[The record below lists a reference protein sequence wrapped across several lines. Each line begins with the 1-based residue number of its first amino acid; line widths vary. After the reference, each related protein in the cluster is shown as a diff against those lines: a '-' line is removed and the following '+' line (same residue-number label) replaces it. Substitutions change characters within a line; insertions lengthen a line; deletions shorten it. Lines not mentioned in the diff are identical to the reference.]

1 MSTDLFEKLKDLI
14 ADKLEVER
22 DKITLES
29 RFREDL
35 GADSLDTYELLYAI
49 DSEMGVSVP
58 DEKATEFEK
67 VQTLSRSSK
76 SSLVQR
82 SSKNSFSCS

>member
-1 MSTDLFEKLKDLI
+1 MDELFEQLKGLI
-14 ADKLEVER
+14 ADKLEVDAEKVSL
-22 DKITLES
+22 DS

-58 DEKATEFEK
+58 DERATEFEK
-67 VQTLSRSSK
+67 VSDALDFIKAEKSK
-76 SSLVQR
+76 
-82 SSKNSFSCS
+82 

>member
-1 MSTDLFEKLKDLI
+1 MSTDLFDKLKDLI
-14 ADKLEVER
+14 ADKLEVEK
-22 DKITLES
+22 DKIELDS

-49 DSEMGVSVP
+49 DSELGVSVP

-67 VQTLSRSSK
+67 VSDALNFIEEQLK
-76 SSLVQR
+76 D
-82 SSKNSFSCS
+82 K

>member
-1 MSTDLFEKLKDLI
+1 MSNELFTKLQDLI
-14 ADKLEVER
+14 ADKLEIEK

-49 DSEMGVSVP
+49 DSELGVSVP

-67 VQTLSRSSK
+67 VGDALTFIEEQLNAK
-76 SSLVQR
+76 
-82 SSKNSFSCS
+82 

>member
-14 ADKLEVER
+14 ADKLEVEK
-22 DKITLES
+22 DKIALES

-49 DSEMGVSVP
+49 DSELGVSVP

-67 VQTLSRSSK
+67 VSDALSFIEEQLK
-76 SSLVQR
+76 T
-82 SSKNSFSCS
+82 KE

>member
-1 MSTDLFEKLKDLI
+1 MSTELFNKLQDLI
-14 ADKLEVER
+14 AEKLEVEK

-49 DSEMGVSVP
+49 DSELGVSVP

-67 VQTLSRSSK
+67 VGDALAFIEEQLK
-76 SSLVQR
+76 A
-82 SSKNSFSCS
+82 K

>member
-1 MSTDLFEKLKDLI
+1 MSTDLFDKLKDLI
-14 ADKLEVER
+14 ADKLEVEK
-22 DKITLES
+22 DKIALES

-49 DSEMGVSVP
+49 DSELGVSVP

-67 VQTLSRSSK
+67 VSDALNFIEEQLK
-76 SSLVQR
+76 D
-82 SSKNSFSCS
+82 KE

>member
-14 ADKLEVER
+14 AEKLEVEK
-22 DKITLES
+22 DKISLDS

-49 DSEMGVSVP
+49 DSELGVSVP

-67 VQTLSRSSK
+67 VQDALSFIEQQLSSTE
-76 SSLVQR
+76 
-82 SSKNSFSCS
+82 

>member
-1 MSTDLFEKLKDLI
+1 MIKSKEYDMSTDLYEKLKDLI
-14 ADKLEVER
+14 AEKLEVER
-22 DKITLES
+22 DKITPES

-49 DSEMGVSVP
+49 DSELGVSVP

-67 VQTLSRSSK
+67 VQDALSFIEEQLK
-76 SSLVQR
+76 D
-82 SSKNSFSCS
+82 KE

>member
-1 MSTDLFEKLKDLI
+1 MDTKLFEKLKNLI
-14 ADKLEVER
+14 ADRLEVDK
-22 DKITLES
+22 DKIALDS

-49 DSEMGVSVP
+49 DSELGVSVP

-67 VQTLSRSSK
+67 VQDALAYIEEQLK
-76 SSLVQR
+76 A
-82 SSKNSFSCS
+82 KE

>member
-1 MSTDLFEKLKDLI
+1 MNTDLFEKLKDLI
-14 ADKLEVER
+14 AEKLEVEK
-22 DKITLES
+22 DKINLDS

-49 DSEMGVSVP
+49 DSELGVSVP

-67 VQTLSRSSK
+67 VQDALSFIEEQLNAK
-76 SSLVQR
+76 G
-82 SSKNSFSCS
+82 

>member
-14 ADKLEVER
+14 ADKLEVEK

-49 DSEMGVSVP
+49 DSELGVSVP

-67 VQTLSRSSK
+67 VQDALSFIEEQLK
-76 SSLVQR
+76 D
-82 SSKNSFSCS
+82 K

>member
-1 MSTDLFEKLKDLI
+1 MDELFEQLKSLI
-14 ADKLEVER
+14 ADKLEVDAEKVSL
-22 DKITLES
+22 DS

-58 DEKATEFEK
+58 DERATEFEK
-67 VQTLSRSSK
+67 VSDALDFIKAEKSK
-76 SSLVQR
+76 
-82 SSKNSFSCS
+82 

>member
-1 MSTDLFEKLKDLI
+1 MADLFEQLQDLI
-14 ADKLEVER
+14 ADKLEVEK
-22 DKITLES
+22 DKITPDS

-67 VQTLSRSSK
+67 VQDALDYISEQVNK
-76 SSLVQR
+76 
-82 SSKNSFSCS
+82 